1 MIGDVN
7 FTVYDVLGNLIVS
20 NDYYSEVGYNEIKF
34 DTNSLRSGIYTFTL
48 SNGSEFITERI
59 IIK

>member
-1 MIGDVN
+1 
-7 FTVYDVLGNLIVS
+7 VLGNLIVS